1 MGSRISGAKDVR
13 EKLFLRKK
21 QLIYRIVTA
30 VKDGV
35 GKPAQVLENTLG
47 LIVSCLGEQLCVTY

>member
-1 MGSRISGAKDVR
+1 MGSRFSGAKDVR
-13 EKLFLRKK
+13 EKLFLLKK
-21 QLIYRIVTA
+21 QLIYRIITA

-47 LIVSCLGEQLCVTY
+47 LIVSWMADQLSVTY